1 MASRHGYVR
10 APLDAAHL
18 HANTTQRNK
27 PSRETLAAVAC
38 TTRVLR
44 LAAILLG
51 LRQALWLGLRV
62 ADGFGEHLTQLSLRL
77 RRLARCFLSLGHEQ
91 YVGCRRG
98 N

>member
-1 MASRHGYVR
+1 MASRHGHVR

-18 HANTTQRNK
+18 HANTTAQ
-27 PSRETLAAVAC
+27 AVEGNLGGLC
-38 TTRVLR
+38 VCNSGIEV
-44 LAAILLG
+44 AAILLG